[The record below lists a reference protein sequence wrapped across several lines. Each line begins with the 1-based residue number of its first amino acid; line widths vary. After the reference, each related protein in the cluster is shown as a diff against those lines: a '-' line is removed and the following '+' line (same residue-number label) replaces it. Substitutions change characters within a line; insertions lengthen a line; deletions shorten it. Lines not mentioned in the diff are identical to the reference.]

1 MQIMAGMDQYSQYSS
16 EAYTNGYQ
24 IWDMTTFIIVPRFSR
39 DNLGCEVF
47 YLKMLD
53 VAQSSH
59 IICSIS
65 WGSGYLIL
73 MLFNNWN
80 RLLWLSTGL
89 SIEDF
94 HRYTGTDEI
103 LASIYNP
110 QNDGNDKDNTKCRNT
125 VICHIELAL
134 FFCATKSESQLT
146 HVTTSGRQLR
156 GEEEEDSSQGNVR
169 QRDLRSYKSV
179 MISMKP
185 LGRISYKVDGPAND
199 FRQDEW
205 ALG

>member
-1 MQIMAGMDQYSQYSS
+1 
-16 EAYTNGYQ
+16 
-24 IWDMTTFIIVPRFSR
+24 
-39 DNLGCEVF
+39 
-47 YLKMLD
+47 
-53 VAQSSH
+53 
-59 IICSIS
+59 
-65 WGSGYLIL
+65 

-110 QNDGNDKDNTKCRNT
+110 LNDGNDKDNTKCRNT

-179 MISMKP
+179 MTSMKP

-199 FRQDEW
+199 FRQDE
-205 ALG
+205 